1 MTPFNRFKQLMTEGN
16 LWIYLLAL
24 GKDKEVIIDETQRL
38 IFEKYGF
45 LAGNFLISRV
55 VFQLAKDG
63 YIAKVKYQSESAYKT
78 TPKGVEELTKMAKL
92 VQDVA
97 SKI

>member
-16 LWIYLLAL
+16 LWIYLLSL

-45 LAGNFLISRV
+45 LGGKLLISRV
-55 VFQLAKDG
+55 IFSLAKEG
-63 YIAKVKYQSESAYKT
+63 YIAKTKFQSQSAYKT
-78 TPKGVEELTKMAKL
+78 TPKGLEELSKMARFF
-92 VQDVA
+92 QEMA

>member
-24 GKDKEVIIDETQRL
+24 AKDKEVINDETQRL

-55 VFQLAKDG
+55 IFQLAKDG
-63 YIAKVKYQSESAYKT
+63 YVAKVKYQSENAYKT
-78 TPKGVEELTKMAKL
+78 TPKGIEELAKMAKL
-92 VQDVA
+92 VGDVA
-97 SKI
+97 QKI